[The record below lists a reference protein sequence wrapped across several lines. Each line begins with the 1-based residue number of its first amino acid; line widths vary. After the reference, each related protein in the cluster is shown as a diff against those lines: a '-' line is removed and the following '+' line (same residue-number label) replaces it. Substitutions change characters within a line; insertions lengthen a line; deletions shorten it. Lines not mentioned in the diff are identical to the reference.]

1 MELPLPSVTAYLDSI
16 VKTMQTKA
24 EKEKV
29 MNKKMTR
36 LLVKIA
42 IAILLL
48 VLAAPTY

>member
-1 MELPLPSVTAYLDSI
+1 MELPLPSATAYLDSI

-36 LLVKIA
+36 ILVRLS

-48 VLAAPTY
+48 VLATPAY